1 MQHHNPLLRNSESP
15 AKFLAIGEIMLR
27 LTPPNY
33 EKIRM
38 ASTFEASYGGSEA
51 NIALA
56 LANLGVD
63 STFFSVVPNNSIGK
77 SAVRMLR
84 SNDVHCTPMILSTP
98 EETPTHRIGTYYL
111 ETGYGIRAS
120 KVIYD
125 RKHTAISEADPS
137 DFNWDEIFAD
147 ADWFHF
153 TGITVALSE
162 NLRKICEDACIA
174 AKRHGVRV
182 SCDLNYR
189 KTLWSVEEAQ
199 AAMKPLMAYVDVLIA
214 NEEDAEKSL
223 GIKAENTDVTQG
235 KLSVEGYQALAER
248 LAAQYNFAMVAFT
261 LRESISASVNNWS
274 ALLYSGGKAYRSK
287 KYTMQIVDRVGGGD
301 SFASGLIYACLNG
314 YSDQDIV
321 EFAAGASCLKHSIEY
336 DFNLSTPEEV
346 LNLIRGDGSGRVVR

>member
-1 MQHHNPLLRNSESP
+1 MKKKFVGFGEILLRMSP
-15 AKFLAIGEIMLR
+15 DGYLRFAQADRFNLSYSGAEGNMAVALSYMGLPTEMVTKLPDNEIGRCAKRALDKWSVGTSHIAWGGER
-27 LTPPNY
+27 L
-33 EKIRM
+33 
-38 ASTFEASYGGSEA
+38 G
-51 NIALA
+51 L
-56 LANLGVD
+56 
-63 STFFSVVPNNSIGK
+63 
-77 SAVRMLR
+77 
-84 SNDVHCTPMILSTP
+84 
-98 EETPTHRIGTYYL
+98 YYL
-111 ETGYGIRAS
+111 ERGASQRPS

-147 ADWFHF
+147 AAWFHF

-314 YSDQDIV
+314 YSDQDVV